1 MKNLTEIPEQKRTV
15 RYESDKWLGIVA
27 VIFAVVW
34 LSVAVLKL
42 TGELLAYYFSIRNL
56 ERMSLQVSDTVS
68 IQMYRAA
75 CQKKHVRRIP
85 ELRQNAG
92 LTTPLLA
99 GLFHTKLYL
108 PATGYSA
115 EERNLIF

>member
-1 MKNLTEIPEQKRTV
+1 M
-15 RYESDKWLGIVA
+15 
-27 VIFAVVW
+27 IFT
-34 LSVAVLKL
+34 AVLLVVAILKL
-42 TGELLAYYFSIRNL
+42 AGEFLAYYFSMKDL
-56 ERMSLQVSDTVS
+56 VRMSLLVSDPVS
-68 IQMYRAA
+68 IQMYREV
-75 CQKKHVRRIP
+75 CQRKHVRRIP

-115 EERNLIF
+115 EE